1 MHQLRNH
8 PTEKAKMGIKASAKD
23 QENIICMT
31 GDVSIE
37 AAAAEGEQK
46 GTPKFNVVAYTG
58 GQMNLRGWDKP
69 VVVDLEGME
78 FGKSLV
84 ANLDHDSSKRVG
96 HVTGKEKMDGQLML
110 SGLVS
115 AATESAREVSESAAQ
130 GFVWQASIE
139 ASPDE
144 LVEVA
149 AGSKV
154 TVNGREF
161 SGPLYLARKSTLKG
175 FGFVSHGADDNTTVT
190 IAATAASTRK
200 ADAMDKELKDFIE
213 AMGFDVETL
222 NDTQIAGLKAN
233 FEGKNAPPPKKDV
246 VAGNIGDQI
255 AAKKAERE
263 RVDTITEIALN
274 ACDKRPFDIE
284 KIQELAQDAIEAKWA
299 VDKFRLELLEAA
311 APNPAGVFNVHTRD
325 KRLNNRVL
333 EAAVCVAGRLDDLD
347 KRFDDQTLQA
357 AHDRFPSGIGLN
369 QLVLLGAESNGYRS
383 QFGSKVTIEAQRA
396 AFGMAGPQQI
406 RASGFSTVSI
416 PNVLSNVANK
426 FLRRGW
432 DAVDMTP
439 MRIAAVRSVSD
450 FKTVTTVSL
459 TGDLTFQKV
468 GPDGQIKHG
477 TIGEETY
484 SNKADTYARMLAI
497 TRTDFMNDDLG
508 ALTDVPRKLGRGAAL
523 MLNHIFWTE
532 FLNNSSFF
540 HTDNSNVSTDTGALG
555 LTGLQEADTVFMKQ
569 TDPNNNPLGITPS
582 ILLVPTALK
591 TTALQLMNSE
601 KLKGDTDEPDANVW
615 RGRFRVE
622 SSPYLSNS
630 TYTGNSASAWYLL
643 ADPNEMPVIEIAAL
657 NGRVEPVVE
666 TADADFN
673 VLGVQ
678 MRGYSDVGVAKQEP
692 RGGVR
697 ADGSAADE

>member
-1 MHQLRNH
+1 MARK
-8 PTEKAKMGIKASAKD
+8 TIKAGVAPAPS
-23 QENIICMT
+23 NLISMM
-31 GDVSIE
+31 GDVEIT
-37 AAAAEGEQK
+37 AAADDGGEK
-46 GTPKFNVVAYTG
+46 TSPKFSVVAYTG
-58 GQMNLRGWDKP
+58 GPMTLRGWSMP
-69 VVVDLEGME
+69 VVVDLAGMK
-78 FGKSLV
+78 FGNSLI
-84 ANLDHDSSKRVG
+84 ANLDHESSKRVG
-96 HVTGKEKMDGQLML
+96 HVTATEKVDGQLIL

-115 AATESAREVSESAAQ
+115 AATESAREVVESAAN

-144 LVEVA
+144 LSEVA
-149 AGSKV
+149 AGKTV

-190 IAATAASTRK
+190 IAATAAPTRK
-200 ADAMDKELKDFIE
+200 ADAMDKELKAWIE

-222 NDTQIAGLKAN
+222 SDDQVTGLKAN
-233 FEGKNAPPPKKDV
+233 YEGRNAPEKPKTVTASAD
-246 VAGNIGDQI
+246 GDLE
-255 AAKKAERE
+255 ARVKAKKAENE
-263 RVDTITEIALN
+263 RVAS
-274 ACDKRPFDIE
+274 IE
-284 KIQELAQDAIEAKWA
+284 EYAFKAMDSQPGNIDGIKLLAEQAIDGKWS
-299 VDKFRLELLEAA
+299 VEKFRLEIMEAS
-311 APNPAGVFNVHTRD
+311 APGPAGIFSVHTKDSRI
-325 KRLNNRVL
+325 NSRVL
-333 EAAVCVAGRLDDLD
+333 EAAVCMTGRLDNIE
-347 KRFDDQTLQA
+347 KKFDDQTLQA
-357 AHDRFPSGIGLN
+357 AHDRFPQGIGLN
-369 QLVLLGAESNGYRS
+369 QLVLLGAEANGYRN
-383 QFGSKVTIEAQRA
+383 QYGSKVTVEAQRA
-396 AFGMAGPQQI
+396 AFGMTTPQHI
-406 RASGFSTVSI
+406 RASGFSSGVSI
-416 PNVLSNVANK
+416 PTVLSNVANK

-468 GPDGQIKHG
+468 GADGQIKHG
-477 TIGEETY
+477 TVGEETY
-484 SNKADTYARMLAI
+484 TNKADTYARMLAI

-523 MLNHIFWTE
+523 MLNQIFWTE
-532 FLNNSSFF
+532 FLDNTSFF
-540 HTDNSNVSTDTGALG
+540 ASGNANVSTGTGTLG
-555 LTGLQEADTVFMKQ
+555 LTGLQEADTKFMEQ
-569 TDPNNNPLGITPS
+569 TDPDGNPLGIMPS

-601 KLKGDTDEPDANVW
+601 KIKGDTDEPEVNVW

-622 SSPYLSNS
+622 SSPYMSNAS
-630 TYTGNSASAWYLL
+630 YDGYSAVAWYLL

-678 MRGYSDVGVAKQEP
+678 MRGYSDVGVAKQEY

-697 ADGSAADE
+697 ADGSAAG